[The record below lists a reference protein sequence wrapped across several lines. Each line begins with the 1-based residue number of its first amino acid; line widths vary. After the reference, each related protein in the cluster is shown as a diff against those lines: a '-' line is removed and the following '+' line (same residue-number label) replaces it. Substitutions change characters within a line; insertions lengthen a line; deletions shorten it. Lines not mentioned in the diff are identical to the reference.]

1 MALIQLSLVLNILLV
16 FIGIASAFIVGSA
29 YSRFIKGELRQLIKV
44 LLAYF
49 YLMVA
54 LAVFNLITTISQAG
68 LLELPYEVFE
78 MIKMIIAVV
87 AAILLFI
94 GAIKISKMTESYSMI
109 EKEIKDFFILPED
122 IFRRQR
128 K

>member
-29 YSRFIKGELRQLIKV
+29 YGRFIKGELRQLIKV
-44 LLAYF
+44 LVAYF
-49 YLMVA
+49 NLMVA

-68 LLELPYEVFE
+68 LLELPYELFE
-78 MIKMIIAVV
+78 MFKMIIAVV
-87 AAILLFI
+87 AGLILFI
-94 GAIKISKMTESYSMI
+94 GAIKTSKMTESYSMI

-128 K
+128 R